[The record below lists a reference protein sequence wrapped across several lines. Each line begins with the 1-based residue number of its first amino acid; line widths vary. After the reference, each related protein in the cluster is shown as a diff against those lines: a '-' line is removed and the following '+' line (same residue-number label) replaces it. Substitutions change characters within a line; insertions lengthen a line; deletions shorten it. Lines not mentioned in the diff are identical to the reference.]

1 MDHVTTPPDPPIV
14 APSAGR
20 WYAVWRIARYLIGLA
35 AVGVAAWVV
44 SGKTDELSG
53 ASTYLENLRW
63 YWMLIAAFA
72 EGVSYLAVA
81 SLQRRLLWCG
91 HVKIP
96 MVPMTGIALA
106 GNAIANSL
114 PAGVAFYY
122 LYNFRQ
128 YRRFGA
134 DDVLAGWTVVAVNA
148 VSFVT
153 LSGIAAV
160 GVALA
165 YASGSAYDLVE
176 AILGIVIVASLVVIV
191 WAERIR
197 LLHHASWT
205 VRLSQRLF
213 RRPSP
218 KLTPDQVVT
227 GWMARMGAIVPS
239 RRNWARAVAMGLGNW
254 IADCGCLALSFMA
267 VGAGVPWRG
276 LLLAYGA
283 GQLAAILPFT
293 PGGLGVVEGSLTV
306 ALVTFGGGKF
316 STVAA
321 VLVYRLISYWLLLPV
336 GWAAWGTLALA
347 GRSRRRATEEAALQ
361 EAPT

>member
-14 APSAGR
+14 TPSAGR
-20 WYAVWRIARYLIGLA
+20 WYKVWRVLRYLLGLA
-35 AVGVAAWVV
+35 LVGVGVWVV

-53 ASTYLENLRW
+53 ASGYLEDLRW
-63 YWMLIAAFA
+63 YWVVVAVGA
-72 EGVSYLAVA
+72 EAVSYLSLA

-91 HVKIP
+91 RVKVP
-96 MVPMTGIALA
+96 MRPMTGIALA
-106 GNAIANSL
+106 GNAIQNSL
-114 PAGVAFYY
+114 PGGIAFYY
-122 LYNFRQ
+122 VYNFRQ

-134 DDVLAGWTVVAVNA
+134 DDVLAGWTVVAANA
-148 VSFVT
+148 LSFVT
-153 LSGIAAV
+153 LSGLAAV

-165 YASGSAYDLVE
+165 LSSGNAYDLVE
-176 AILGIVIVASLVVIV
+176 AILGIAIVASLVVIV
-191 WAERIR
+191 WAERAR
-197 LLHHASWT
+197 LLSHASWI

-218 KLTPDQVVT
+218 KLSPDQVVT
-227 GWMARMGAIVPS
+227 AWTARMGAIAPT
-239 RRNWARAVAMGLGNW
+239 RREWRRAVGMAMGNW
-254 IADCGCLALSFMA
+254 VADCSCLALAFMA

-283 GQLAAILPFT
+283 GQLASTLPFT

-321 VLVYRLISYWLLLPV
+321 VLVYRLISFWLMLPV
-336 GWAAWGTLALA
+336 GWSAWGTLALA
-347 GRSRRRATEEAALQ
+347 GRSRRTAAEAA
-361 EAPT
+361 A

>member
-20 WYAVWRIARYLIGLA
+20 WYAAWRIVRYVFGLA

-53 ASTYLENLRW
+53 ASNYLENLHW
-63 YWMLIAAFA
+63 YWLLVAVFA
-72 EGVSYLAVA
+72 EAVSYLSLA

-91 HVKIP
+91 RVKIP
-96 MVPMTGIALA
+96 MVSMTGISVA
-106 GNAIANSL
+106 GSAIQNSL
-114 PAGVAFYY
+114 PGGLAFYY
-122 LYNFRQ
+122 VYNFRQ

-134 DDVLAGWTVVAVNA
+134 DDVLAGWTVVAANA

-153 LSGIAAV
+153 LSGVAAL

-165 YASGSAYDLVE
+165 LSSGNALDLVE
-176 AILGIVIVASLVVIV
+176 AILGIAIVASLIVVA
-191 WAERIR
+191 WAERAR
-197 LLHHASWT
+197 LLSHASWV

-213 RRPSP
+213 HRPSP
-218 KLTPDQVVT
+218 NITPDQVVT
-227 GWMARMGAIVPS
+227 AWMARMGAIAPT
-239 RRNWARAVAMGLGNW
+239 RREWGRAVMMGLGNW
-254 IADCGCLALSFMA
+254 VADCGCLVLSFMA
-267 VGAGVPWRG
+267 VGAGVPWHG

-283 GQLAAILPFT
+283 GQLAATLPFT

-336 GWAAWGTLALA
+336 GWGAWGTLALA
-347 GRSRRRATEEAALQ
+347 GRNRRRALAEPEP
-361 EAPT
+361 EPAP